1 MKFIELKK
9 IYIFDLDGVL
19 IDSKKNMSISW
30 NAVRKILN
38 IETKFINYFGEIG
51 IPFKEILKKLKINR
65 NKHIKAEIIFKSTSK
80 KNFDSIKLYPKVL
93 DTIKKLRNEKKIIG
107 ILTSKDKIRTK
118 MILNHFN
125 IKVDFILCPESKK
138 YSKPNPFQILRVI
151 DKFKVKK
158 KEVVFFGDTNL
169 DKITAKRAKV
179 DFVYCKYGYG
189 NLNNYKKFVISRFS
203 QVSKL

>member
-1 MKFIELKK
+1 
-9 IYIFDLDGVL
+9 
-19 IDSKKNMSISW
+19 MSISR
-30 NAVRKILN
+30 NVVRKILN
-38 IETKFINYFGEIG
+38 IEIKFINYFGEIG

-65 NKHIKAEIIFKSTSK
+65 NKHTKAEIIFKSTSK
-80 KNFDSIKLYPKVL
+80 KNFDSIKLYPKFL
-93 DTIKKLRNEKKIIG
+93 DIIKKLKNKKKIIG
-107 ILTSKDKIRTK
+107 ILTSKDNIRTK

-125 IKVDFILCPESKK
+125 IKVDFMLCPESKK

-151 DKFKVKK
+151 DKYKVKK
-158 KEVVFFGDTNL
+158 VSFGDTNL